1 MKLRKC
7 KRIFKRTLESKTFSG
22 KDYQFL
28 QVLKYF
34 WSPVFTGKL
43 YKEWLFFIILILMC
57 HNYKVFY
64 YWPQE
69 KRDCKRDVLS
79 STWFQEELVPFS
91 VYFAVILAT
100 PVKDKFK
107 ELLCTSHLLTEKRK
121 MLAYEKDSYHKLLHY
136 TALCFING
144 KGTQRLNYTV
154 QLKAK
159 NIYLYIK

>member
-1 MKLRKC
+1 
-7 KRIFKRTLESKTFSG
+7 
-22 KDYQFL
+22 
-28 QVLKYF
+28 
-34 WSPVFTGKL
+34 
-43 YKEWLFFIILILMC
+43 MC
-57 HNYKVFY
+57 HNYNVFY
-64 YWPQE
+64 YWPLE

-107 ELLCTSHLLTEKRK
+107 ELLCTSHLLTKKRK
-121 MLAYEKDSYHKLLHY
+121 ILAYEKDTYDKLLHY
-136 TALCFING
+136 TSLCFING

-159 NIYLYIK
+159 NIYIYISNSKANETTNVGIKKKKSARSVCKFRTPYYCTTYKHSSNL